1 MLGSLTRSPWEHSKV
16 DVFGLRGWKLRA
28 VPVVWGSRKDF
39 GKQLIAA
46 KKLRPDA
53 NLCLPSV
60 ISDGKF

>member
-1 MLGSLTRSPWEHSKV
+1 MLMFLGYADGRYWQFQLCGGR
-16 DVFGLRGWKLRA
+16 
-28 VPVVWGSRKDF
+28 RKDF